1 MTNDATQL
9 QGIDDSDLDK
19 VVGGFEVSTGGS
31 NTNQDS
37 STTVG
42 GGIVFD
48 RQFKQRTDDAY
59 RQDSIRQACE
69 QKHTGFW
76 GLDRQAAAQCV
87 LDRSGT
93 GSTQKR

>member
-1 MTNDATQL
+1 MTKSDSLAT
-9 QGIDDSDLDK
+9 IDDAELGQVIGGLGD
-19 VVGGFEVSTGGS
+19 VNVGGG

-42 GGIVFD
+42 PGGIIMD

-59 RQDSIRQACE
+59 RQDAIRQACE

-76 GLDRQAAAQCV
+76 GVDRKAAADCV
-87 LDRSGT
+87 LEEMR
-93 GSTQKR
+93 KK